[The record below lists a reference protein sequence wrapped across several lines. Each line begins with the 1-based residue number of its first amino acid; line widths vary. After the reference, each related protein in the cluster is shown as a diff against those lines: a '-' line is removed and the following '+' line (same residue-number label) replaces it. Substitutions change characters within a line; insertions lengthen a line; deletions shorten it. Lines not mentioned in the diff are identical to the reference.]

1 MKLTI
6 NLSKPTKKKLEIG
19 DKISLDK
26 KVFHRICGLS
36 WDKDGELIKIQIEY
50 SEGEI
55 YL

>member
-6 NLSKPTKKKLEIG
+6 NLSKPTKKKLMLG
-19 DKISLDK
+19 DKLSLDK
-26 KVFHRICGLS
+26 KIFHKVCGLG
-36 WDKDGELIKIQIEY
+36 WNKDGELNTIKIDY